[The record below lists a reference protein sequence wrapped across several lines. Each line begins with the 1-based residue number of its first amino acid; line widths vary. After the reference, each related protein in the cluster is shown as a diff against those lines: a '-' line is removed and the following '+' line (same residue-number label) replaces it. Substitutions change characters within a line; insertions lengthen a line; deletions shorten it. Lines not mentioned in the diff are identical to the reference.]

1 MNSRKC
7 GEIIRAYRNVFLHI
21 YRRGIL
27 PKIQRLDNK
36 CSHILKDEIG
46 ERQVHWQLVP
56 LGIHRRNSA
65 QRAIRTLN
73 NHFKE
78 GLETTDK

>member
-1 MNSRKC
+1 MFIIYYYDSNAILEEPMNSRKC

-36 CSHILKDEIG
+36 CSHILKDEMYEI
-46 ERQVHWQLVP
+46 QIDW
-56 LGIHRRNSA
+56 
-65 QRAIRTLN
+65 
-73 NHFKE
+73 
-78 GLETTDK
+78 